1 MQSIDA
7 LRGFDMFFIIGG
19 GALIAALAKA
29 FPSEVSEFAAAQM
42 AHVKWNGF
50 AFIDMVFPLFLFLAG
65 VSFPF
70 SYAKNRELGMD
81 KRAVFCKIFKRAA
94 ILAMLGV
101 VYNGFFKLDFENL
114 RICSVLGRI
123 GIAWAAGACL
133 YVLFDVRKR
142 IFICAAILLGYWG
155 VMSIGGYDFE
165 TNFVGAFDR
174 RFMVGRLYQKT
185 FDPEGLLSTLPAVS
199 TALLGI
205 FAGEIVR
212 GEKYSQARRAVFLAA
227 IGIALAALGLCWD
240 FAMPINKKL
249 WTSSYVCFAGGLSFA
264 LFGLFYYVI
273 DVLGFRRW
281 AFVFSV
287 IGMNSITVYMAQR
300 IVDFKSV
307 ANFFG
312 SGVISLF
319 PKQYS
324 LCVFWL
330 LYIAVVWLFL
340 YFLYRRKIFLKV

>member
-1 MQSIDA
+1 
-7 LRGFDMFFIIGG
+7 
-19 GALIAALAKA
+19 
-29 FPSEVSEFAAAQM
+29 
-42 AHVKWNGF
+42 
-50 AFIDMVFPLFLFLAG
+50 MVFPLFLFLAG

-174 RFMVGRLYQKT
+174 RFMVGRLYQKNLR
-185 FDPEGLLSTLPAVS
+185 PRRVAVHAS
-199 TALLGI
+199 CGFHRASGDFRGGKSCVGKNIRKRGAPFFSPQSALRSPRSDCVGI
-205 FAGEIVR
+205 
-212 GEKYSQARRAVFLAA
+212 SQ
-227 IGIALAALGLCWD
+227 C
-240 FAMPINKKL
+240 P
-249 WTSSYVCFAGGLSFA
+249 
-264 LFGLFYYVI
+264 
-273 DVLGFRRW
+273 
-281 AFVFSV
+281 
-287 IGMNSITVYMAQR
+287 
-300 IVDFKSV
+300 
-307 ANFFG
+307 
-312 SGVISLF
+312 
-319 PKQYS
+319 
-324 LCVFWL
+324 
-330 LYIAVVWLFL
+330 
-340 YFLYRRKIFLKV
+340 

>member
-101 VYNGFFKLDFENL
+101 VYNGFFKFDFENL

-185 FDPEGLLSTLPAVS
+185 FDPKGCCPRFLRFPPRFWGFSRGKSCVGKNIRKRGAPFFS
-199 TALLGI
+199 PQSALRSPRSDCVGI
-205 FAGEIVR
+205 
-212 GEKYSQARRAVFLAA
+212 SQ
-227 IGIALAALGLCWD
+227 C
-240 FAMPINKKL
+240 P
-249 WTSSYVCFAGGLSFA
+249 
-264 LFGLFYYVI
+264 
-273 DVLGFRRW
+273 
-281 AFVFSV
+281 
-287 IGMNSITVYMAQR
+287 
-300 IVDFKSV
+300 
-307 ANFFG
+307 
-312 SGVISLF
+312 
-319 PKQYS
+319 
-324 LCVFWL
+324 
-330 LYIAVVWLFL
+330 
-340 YFLYRRKIFLKV
+340 